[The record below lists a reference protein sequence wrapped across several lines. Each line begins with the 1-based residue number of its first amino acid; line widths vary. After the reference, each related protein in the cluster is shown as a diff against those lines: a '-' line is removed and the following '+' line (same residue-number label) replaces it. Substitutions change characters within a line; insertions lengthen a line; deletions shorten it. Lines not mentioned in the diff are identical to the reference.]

1 MLRYCNP
8 ARRGFALD
16 QIGALNCSTQFAF
29 VRIRFYALVYQIIP
43 LGGIQ
48 VLRHQGGGWVGSKNG
63 NS

>member
-1 MLRYCNP
+1 MEHEFYKAGKAHLSGEAEDVSKYYCTS
-8 ARRGFALD
+8 RLGKD
-16 QIGALNCSTQFAF
+16 Q
-29 VRIRFYALVYQIIP
+29 